1 MVTLRNITSDRQF
14 VFDILHLTDDTEEVL
29 ARVGTDVHQTAIR
42 RLCDSLWLAGP
53 ERGLPWHVSSQ
64 LMVLMGKIEG
74 KYWRPSP
81 DIMVHPT
88 GGSEPRSSWDVAVE
102 GVPPFVVEVASPAT
116 WEDDLTI
123 KRRTY
128 GYVGVQEYLVF
139 DPTTGLLGTPVQAW
153 HATEEG
159 FVSWPAGTDGR
170 WRSAVLPVTLQ
181 PEGLLLRVYDET
193 GVPIPIIGEQARR
206 IAEQARMA
214 AEQARMAAEQ
224 ERRAEEQARHIAELE
239 AALRRLRG
247 ESEGS

>member
-1 MVTLRNITSDRQF
+1 MVTLRSISSDRQF
-14 VFDILHLTDDTEEVL
+14 VFDIARLTDDTEEEL

-64 LMVLMGKIEG
+64 LMILIGKIEG

-81 DIMVHPT
+81 DVFVHPA
-88 GGSEPRSSWDVAVE
+88 GGTEPRTSWDVAVA

-139 DPTTGLLGTPVQAW
+139 DPTTELLGSPMQAW
-153 HATEEG
+153 HATDEG
-159 FVSWPAGTDGR
+159 FVPWPAGADGH
-170 WRSAVLPVTLQ
+170 WHSAVLPVSLQ
-181 PEGLLLRVYDET
+181 PQGLLLRVYDEA
-193 GVPIPIIGEQARR
+193 GALVPIIDEQARR
-206 IAEQARMA
+206 IAEQARL
-214 AEQARMAAEQ
+214 AREQ
-224 ERRAEEQARHIAELE
+224 ERRAEEQARHIAALE
-239 AALRRLRG
+239 AELRRLRG
-247 ESEGS
+247 EAEGL

>member
-14 VFDILHLTDDTEEVL
+14 VFDIARLTDDTEEVL
-29 ARVGTDVHQTAIR
+29 ARVGTDTHQTAIQ

-81 DIMVHPT
+81 DIFVHPT
-88 GGSEPRSSWDVAVE
+88 GGAEPRTSWDVAVE
-102 GVPPFVVEVASPAT
+102 GVPPFVIEVASPAT

-139 DPTTGLLGTPVQAW
+139 DPTSDLLGVPVQAW

-159 FVSWPAGTDGR
+159 FVPWLPGADGH
-170 WRSAVLPVTLQ
+170 WHSGVLPISVQ
-181 PEGLLLRVYDET
+181 PRGLLLRVYDSE
-193 GVPIPIIGEQARR
+193 GALVPIISEQARR
-206 IAEQARMA
+206 IAEQERRAR
-214 AEQARMAAEQ
+214 EQARV
-224 ERRAEEQARHIAELE
+224 AEEQARVAEEQARRIAALE
-239 AALRRLRG
+239 AELRRLRG
-247 ESEGS
+247 DSNGS

>member
-29 ARVGTDVHQTAIR
+29 ARVGTDAHQTAIR

-128 GYVGVQEYLVF
+128 GYVGVQEYLVV
-139 DPTTGLLGTPVQAW
+139 DPTTDLLGMSVQAW

-159 FVSWPAGTDGR
+159 FVPWPAGADGR
-170 WRSAVLPVTLQ
+170 WRSAVLPVSLQ
-181 PEGLLLRVYDET
+181 PEGLLLRVYDEM
-193 GVPIPIIGEQARR
+193 GAPVPIIGEQARR
-206 IAEQARMA
+206 IAEQT
-214 AEQARMAAEQ
+214 
-224 ERRAEEQARHIAELE
+224 RRAEEQVRIVEEQVRHITELE
-239 AALRRLRG
+239 AELRRLRG
-247 ESEGS
+247 EAEGS